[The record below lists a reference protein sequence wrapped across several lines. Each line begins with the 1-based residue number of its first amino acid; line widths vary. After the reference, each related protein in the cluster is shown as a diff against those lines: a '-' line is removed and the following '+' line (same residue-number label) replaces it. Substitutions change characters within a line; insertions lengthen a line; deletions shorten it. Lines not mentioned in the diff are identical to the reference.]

1 MSAEETK
8 KPKARATKKADS
20 TPAPMGVTSAS
31 AAPTPRTMTANVVSA
46 EVASGKMLKVTL
58 LRSPI
63 RSRHNH
69 KNTIKALGLH
79 RINDSHTLP
88 DNAPVRGMI
97 HAVKQWVKVE
107 EVGGSNSEDMATPPV
122 MAPQV
127 GQLKLEEDVISR
139 TSG

>member
-8 KPKARATKKADS
+8 KPNAKLTKKTEG
-20 TPAPMGVTSAS
+20 TPPMGVTTASAS
-31 AAPTPRTMTANVVSA
+31 ATAMPRTMTANVVSA
-46 EVASGKMLKVTL
+46 EAASGKMLKVTL

-88 DNAPVRGMI
+88 DNGPVRGMI

-107 EVGGSNSEDMATPPV
+107 ELS
-122 MAPQV
+122 
-127 GQLKLEEDVISR
+127 
-139 TSG
+139 

>member
-1 MSAEETK
+1 MSAEEIN
-8 KPKARATKKADS
+8 KPKARATKKTEG
-20 TPAPMGVTSAS
+20 TPPMDVTTSSAS
-31 AAPTPRTMTANVVSA
+31 PVAPTPRTMTANVVSA
-46 EVASGKMLKVTL
+46 EAASGKMLKVTL

-107 EVGGSNSEDMATPPV
+107 ELS
-122 MAPQV
+122 
-127 GQLKLEEDVISR
+127 
-139 TSG
+139 

>member
-8 KPKARATKKADS
+8 KPKARLTKKADS
-20 TPAPMGVTSAS
+20 TTTPPMGVTAAS
-31 AAPTPRTMTANVVSA
+31 ATPMPRTMTADVVSA
-46 EVASGKMLKVTL
+46 EAASGKMLKVTL

-107 EVGGSNSEDMATPPV
+107 ELS
-122 MAPQV
+122 
-127 GQLKLEEDVISR
+127 
-139 TSG
+139 